1 MLSLITPHPLPGKT
15 SHCWWKLLQPDLLI
29 DLVYSVLW
37 KSITIVLTLLMCF
50 IRFLLTQRLP
60 LGEIQKKVRVV
71 LIKKKGIDEKC
82 PVKVNEIFL
91 ILLFNKSALKLHKT
105 HIHSSQVC
113 QKTMVLNVLRKTQ
126 LILWTAGRRGRQN
139 VCVWQ
144 TWQGYYFLVFYKKI
158 CLKECEVW
166 EKAVSNKI
174 IVTLVTQGLP
184 SSFLSRPVA

>member
-37 KSITIVLTLLMCF
+37 KSITIVLTLVMC
-50 IRFLLTQRLP
+50 LLDSYWRRDCRL
-60 LGEIQKKVRVV
+60 EKSKEKVRVV
-71 LIKKKGIDEKC
+71 LIEKKCIDEKYQ
-82 PVKVNEIFL
+82 VKVKEIFL
-91 ILLFNKSALKLHKT
+91 ILPFNKSALKLHKT

-113 QKTMVLNVLRKTQ
+113 QKTRVLNMLRKTQ

-166 EKAVSNKI
+166 EKAVSNKV